1 MTTERVEIETPGGR
15 MPTFIARPDGGGPFP
30 SVVVIMEAF
39 GLVPHLEGVAERIAG
54 EGYVVAAPD
63 FYFRSLPDNK
73 FGYDNL
79 DGAIACMSKL
89 DDGEFTGDMKA
100 MIDYLNGRSET
111 TGKVGVTGFCM
122 GGRLSFL
129 TACVLPDAV
138 ACAAPFY
145 GGGITGHLA
154 QADAI
159 QCPVH
164 LFFGEKDPY
173 IPLDQVDEVRA
184 KLGELGKSFELDCY
198 PGADHGFF
206 CDDRESYD
214 EAAATDSWE
223 KMKALFAAHLKA

>member
-100 MIDYLNGRSET
+100 TIDYLNGRSET

-129 TACVLPDAV
+129 TA
-138 ACAAPFY
+138 
-145 GGGITGHLA
+145 
-154 QADAI
+154 
-159 QCPVH
+159 
-164 LFFGEKDPY
+164 
-173 IPLDQVDEVRA
+173 
-184 KLGELGKSFELDCY
+184 
-198 PGADHGFF
+198 
-206 CDDRESYD
+206 
-214 EAAATDSWE
+214 
-223 KMKALFAAHLKA
+223 